1 MAEEDTTKKSEIDE
15 EKSTLLRIVLN
26 DDILKKINVIA
37 PLKGF
42 DGKRPEIVS
51 KIVTLAINHYYK
63 EVIVPELQSLTTN
76 E

>member
-1 MAEEDTTKKSEIDE
+1 MQEEDMKIKDE
-15 EKSTLLRIVLN
+15 KDDGKSTLLRISLN

-42 DGKRPEIVS
+42 DGKKPEVVA

-63 EVIVPELQSLTTN
+63 EVTVPELQNLTEN

>member
-1 MAEEDTTKKSEIDE
+1 MQEEDMKIKDE
-15 EKSTLLRIVLN
+15 KDDGKSTLLRISLN

>member
-26 DDILKKINVIA
+26 DDTLKKINVIA

-51 KIVTLAINHYYK
+51 KIITLAINHYYK

>member
-51 KIVTLAINHYYK
+51 KIVTLAINRYYK